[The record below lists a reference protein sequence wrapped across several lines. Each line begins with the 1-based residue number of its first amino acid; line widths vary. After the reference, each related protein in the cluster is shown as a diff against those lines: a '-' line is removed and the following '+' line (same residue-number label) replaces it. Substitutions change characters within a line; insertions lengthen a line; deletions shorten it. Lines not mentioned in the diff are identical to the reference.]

1 MNYLYAFLA
10 IVITL
15 AILKFILKLSI
26 KIFSTFIII
35 IAIAIT
41 AFLAIAQPKMHKEFN
56 FNIIKKVLNFNS
68 DGSVSIK
75 ETTTINEVKRK

>member
-1 MNYLYAFLA
+1 MNYLYVALA
-10 IVITL
+10 IIITL
-15 AILKFILKLSI
+15 VVLKFILKLSV

-35 IAIAIT
+35 IAVVIT
-41 AFLAIAQPKMHKEFN
+41 AFVAVVQPKMHKEFN
-56 FNIIKKVLNFNS
+56 FNVIKKVLNFNS